1 MNGRS
6 ELVDVLGR
14 LSLFADFSRPELEAV
29 AHAVD
34 EEMFAEGQRVLRQ
47 GLSGSGFFVI
57 LEGNAAI
64 HVNGE
69 SRWTL
74 GPGDFFGET
83 SLLTGGTPTADVVA
97 TRPLALRGRA
107 GPGVRAVPAG
117 APAVPLPPAPGRGGP
132 AAQRARVAPVGDRP
146 FPPGD
151 YDVVV
156 VGSGPGGLQTSYEL
170 RALGIRH
177 AVCRRTTRPA
187 ACSGASPSSSG

>member
-14 LSLFADFSRPELEAV
+14 LSLFADFTRPELEAV

-69 SRWTL
+69 ARWTL

-97 TRPLALRGRA
+97 KGLLRCAVVPGPEFEQFLLARPRFLYRLLQAEADRLRNALEWR
-107 GPGVRAVPAG
+107 
-117 APAVPLPPAPGRGGP
+117 
-132 AAQRARVAPVGDRP
+132 Q
-146 FPPGD
+146 
-151 YDVVV
+151 
-156 VGSGPGGLQTSYEL
+156 
-170 RALGIRH
+170 
-177 AVCRRTTRPA
+177 
-187 ACSGASPSSSG
+187 